1 MPGTVKIWWH
11 SGALRDEKYNA
22 VPIVE
27 EPELATETIAL
38 NGGVEVSAA
47 SPEDARIALIQSD
60 IDIAYVV
67 RLPGSDV
74 TANAAIHKPMAATGL
89 DLHAVAIPGGASI
102 SVVEIF

>member
-27 EPELATETIAL
+27 EPEIATETLAVNGAAL
-38 NGGVEVSAA
+38 ISAPA
-47 SPEDARIALIQSD
+47 PELARIALIQST

-67 RLPGSDV
+67 RLPGASTIAD
-74 TANAAIHKPMAATGL
+74 AAVHKPLAATGL
-89 DLHAVAIPGGASI
+89 DLHAVSVPEGASI
-102 SVVEIF
+102 SVVEIV